1 MRRALM
7 MVLCF
12 CLSGAVQAASAQ
24 WVDVKRETLTETLRL
39 DGMIEAVREST
50 VSAQTAGTVV
60 ELPYDVD
67 DAVPEGELIV
77 RLEDSDEQARVEQAR
92 ASLDEARADLTDA
105 RQNLG
110 RVEQL
115 HERDVASQQELD
127 QARNRFDAAR
137 ARVSRAEGAL
147 SEAREQLS
155 YTRVHAPYSGIVTE
169 RMVEVGESVSPGQPL
184 MRGLSLE
191 QLRVVVS
198 LPQQYA
204 ERVRSERE
212 AVVTLNGGAQL
223 ETDGMTFYPYAD
235 QRSHSF
241 RLRLELADP
250 EARLFP
256 GMLVRVGIPTDTREA
271 LWVPESSIYRRGELR
286 AVFVRGPDDEPRLRQ
301 VRLGSRRGGLVEV
314 LSGVSEGESVR
325 REALY

>member
-7 MVLCF
+7 VCFF
-12 CLSGAVQAASAQ
+12 CLLGSAQAAPAQ
-24 WVDVKRETLTETLRL
+24 WVEVKRQTLTETLRL

-67 DAVPEGELIV
+67 DAVPAGDLIV
-77 RLEDSDEQARVEQAR
+77 RLEDSDEQARVEQVR
-92 ASLDEARADLTDA
+92 ASLEEAQAELTDA
-105 RQNLG
+105 RQNLD

-115 HERDVASQQELD
+115 HERDVATRQDLD
-127 QARNRFDAAR
+127 QARNRFDAAK

-155 YTRVHAPYSGIVTE
+155 YTRVKAPYSGIVTE

-212 AVVTLNGGAQL
+212 AVVTLDSGEQL

-235 QRSHSF
+235 QQSHSF
-241 RLRLELADP
+241 RLRLELAEP
-250 EARLFP
+250 GARLFP
-256 GMLVRVGIPTDTREA
+256 GMLVRVGIPTGTREA
-271 LWVPESSIYRRGELR
+271 LWLPESTIYHRGELR

-301 VRLGSRRGGLVEV
+301 VRLGSRRDGMIEV

>member
-7 MVLCF
+7 VCFF
-12 CLSGAVQAASAQ
+12 CLLGAAQAAPAQ
-24 WVDVKRETLTETLRL
+24 WVEVKRQTLTETLRL

-67 DAVPEGELIV
+67 DTVPEGDLIV
-77 RLEDSDEQARVEQAR
+77 RLEDSDEQARVEQVR
-92 ASLDEARADLTDA
+92 ASREEAQAELTDA
-105 RQNLG
+105 RQNLD

-115 HERDVASQQELD
+115 HERDVATRQDLD
-127 QARNRFDAAR
+127 QARNRFDAAK

-155 YTRVHAPYSGIVTE
+155 YTRVKAPYSGIVTE

-191 QLRVVVS
+191 QLRVVVA
-198 LPQQYA
+198 LPQRYA

-212 AVVTLNGGAQL
+212 AVVTLDSGEQL

-235 QRSHSF
+235 QQSHSF

-250 EARLFP
+250 EGRLFP
-256 GMLVRVGIPTDTREA
+256 GMLVRVGIPTGTREA
-271 LWVPESSIYRRGELR
+271 LWVPESTIYQRGELR

-301 VRLGSRRGGLVEV
+301 VRLGSRRDGMIEV